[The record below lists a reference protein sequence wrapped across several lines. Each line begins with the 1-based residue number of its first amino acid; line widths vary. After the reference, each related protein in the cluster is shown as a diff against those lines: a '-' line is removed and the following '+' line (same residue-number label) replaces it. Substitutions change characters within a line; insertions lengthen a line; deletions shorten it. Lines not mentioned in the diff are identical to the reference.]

1 MNDASNNHRSISVTC
16 FISNKHGANQRF
28 LQIIRFVLY
37 DNMLILRQWQM
48 NTVGLDYTSA
58 TKVIDLEM
66 FGPSIVKGINEN
78 PHFTSNKFYIT
89 YCTVKFSVRTCPRKM
104 KKGFFVTFSW
114 GKIWQSE
121 YILWICIWKN
131 QNMLNLLKLNFVLI
145 YFTISFIVPIIH
157 RLQI

>member
-1 MNDASNNHRSISVTC
+1 
-16 FISNKHGANQRF
+16 
-28 LQIIRFVLY
+28 
-37 DNMLILRQWQM
+37 M

-104 KKGFFVTFSW
+104 KKGFLLLFREVKFGSQNTFYEYAF
-114 GKIWQSE
+114 GKTK
-121 YILWICIWKN
+121 IC
-131 QNMLNLLKLNFVLI
+131 
-145 YFTISFIVPIIH
+145 
-157 RLQI
+157 